1 MEFNRF
7 DIVKAYH
14 LWFTH
19 YYDGMFHPNYI
30 RKCRIEK
37 NLQFKPS
44 IFHSYDSLT
53 ENGKYIYDE
62 LETKKFVSRSYE

>member
-1 MEFNRF
+1 MYFDRF
-7 DIVKAYH
+7 DIVEAYH

-30 RKCRIEK
+30 RRCRIEE
-37 NLQFKPS
+37 NLQFVPS
-44 IFHSYDSLT
+44 MSHEYDFLT

-62 LETKKFVSRSYE
+62 LQAKKFVSRGYE